1 MPGPYLHKIHL
12 WVAFQCTHR
21 QQINHD
27 TMPAWL
33 FPLKL
38 YPFMHPTISHV
49 HRIRA
54 SSLPRIYK
62 SIWTITS
69 TMDSSTSQRHVSPAK
84 CKSRC
89 FLGRKCL
96 FEYKCPDISIT
107 LRPARSKH
115 CSMCKA
121 CVGRSDHHCAWI
133 NQCVGENNQRYFF
146 LFLYMLVE
154 FCAYGAYLCFQVYR
168 GMIIEWG
175 LDKALVKDSITGEQ
189 SVITF
194 RRAFLVGTMVLFQS
208 TETHAYTSMYF
219 IMTG

>member
-1 MPGPYLHKIHL
+1 MTLCQLDYSRSNYIHL
-12 WVAFQCTHR
+12 C
-21 QQINHD
+21 I
-27 TMPAWL
+27 L
-33 FPLKL
+33 L
-38 YPFMHPTISHV
+38 YRMYIES
-49 HRIRA
+49 
-54 SSLPRIYK
+54 
-62 SIWTITS
+62 
-69 TMDSSTSQRHVSPAK
+69 RHHHSREFTKALGLLQVRWAHLQAK
-84 CKSRC
+84 DMYHLQNAKVGV
-89 FLGRKCL
+89 FWGECL

-194 RRAFLVGTMVLFQS
+194 RRAFLVGTMALLQS